1 MDVAVTDWATSEMG
15 PAGPTSAKSASLIE
29 NADIFVAKRTK
40 NWHGKHVSPKSKS
53 SVSFPFFSL
62 RLVFFFNRHATET
75 ATETQNSKHKV
86 KKKNTQLSREDHVSS
101 KVGFLKF
108 CYLLFLANNYETVI
122 LNIETFFCKTVL
134 LPLLVELELELETE
148 STFGVETE
156 TNI

>member
-62 RLVFFFNRHATET
+62 RLVFFFNRHAIET

-86 KKKNTQLSREDHVSS
+86 KKK
-101 KVGFLKF
+101 
-108 CYLLFLANNYETVI
+108 
-122 LNIETFFCKTVL
+122 KTH
-134 LPLLVELELELETE
+134 T
-148 STFGVETE
+148 T
-156 TNI
+156 